1 MESETIIIKKEINS
15 HDIDQMTDD
24 EYLIYEALDFKTL
37 KINEVSD
44 ILDKK
49 NTYSVIQKMI
59 LKGFIELN
67 FEINEKYKPKLF
79 IKKRLFY
86 DVIS

>member
-1 MESETIIIKKEINS
+1 MILTK
-15 HDIDQMTDD
+15 MTDD

-67 FEINEKYKPKLF
+67 F
-79 IKKRLFY
+79 
-86 DVIS
+86 